1 MTVSLAVL
9 ASVIAILS
17 IWGFSN
23 IKTDAKRAAEDAA
36 QKKLA
41 EYLDSEQIQ
50 AKLKTEIAD
59 RISLESDRLFADMSL
74 SFAYLQPKDEPESDR
89 SVGEEYPGKGGY
101 K

>member
-23 IKTDAKRAAEDAA
+23 IKTDAKRAAEEAA
-36 QKKLA
+36 QKRLS

-50 AKLKTEIAD
+50 TKLKKEIAD
-59 RISLESDRLFADMSL
+59 RIGSEADRLFADLAL
-74 SFAYLQPKDEPESDR
+74 SFAYLQPQEGQDSEG
-89 SVGEEYPGKGGY
+89 SVGNEYPGDGAP
-101 K
+101 